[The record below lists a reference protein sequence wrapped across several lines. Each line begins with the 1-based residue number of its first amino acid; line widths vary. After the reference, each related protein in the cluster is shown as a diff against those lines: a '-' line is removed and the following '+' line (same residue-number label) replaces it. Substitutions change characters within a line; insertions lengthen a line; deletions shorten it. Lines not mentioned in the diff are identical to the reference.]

1 VSMPNI
7 PTPASRNSRPARD
20 FLWVSCACA
29 LLCGG
34 CFTAKRPAPTLGAVV
49 LSHPVVPPGETAAL
63 ADAPEIYVEDARR
76 VSPLV
81 IPHGAPAKPRVAAPP
96 VREAEVAEKPQEPII
111 APEFSDEQIASAK
124 TAAQQSLSVAE
135 QNLNLSK
142 GKQLNEAQQD
152 LVSKIQGFVDSA
164 REAMKNNDWLRA
176 RNQAKKAEVLSQEFA
191 GQP

>member
-1 VSMPNI
+1 M
-7 PTPASRNSRPARD
+7 
-20 FLWVSCACA
+20 CA
-29 LLCGG
+29 LFCGG

-49 LSHPVVPPGETAAL
+49 FSHPVIPPGDVADL
-63 ADAPEIYVEDARR
+63 ADAPEIYVEDTDR

-81 IPHGAPAKPRVAAPP
+81 IPRSVPARPRVAAPP
-96 VREAEVAEKPQEPII
+96 VHETEVEEKPQEPII
-111 APEFSDEQIASAK
+111 APELSDEQISSAK
-124 TAAQQSLSVAE
+124 TATQQSLSVAE
-135 QNLNLSK
+135 QNLNSSK

-191 GQP
+191 PQP